1 MKTSKGFTLI
11 ELMIVVAIIGIIAA
25 IAVPTLISTRNAAMQ
40 SFAQGVLSTVRS
52 SEAAYYAKE
61 GEYGDLDALAG
72 GGYLDSRFT
81 GNDISDFDGR
91 TGLDIA
97 FTNGGQDFTCV
108 MTVPNV
114 GDLTLTETGEITGP

>member
-1 MKTSKGFTLI
+1 MKKGFTLI

-40 SFAQGVLSTVRS
+40 SFAEGVLSTVRS

-61 GEYGDLDALAG
+61 GEYGDLNVLAT

-91 TGLDIA
+91 TGLDVS
-97 FTNGGQDFTCV
+97 FDTDGQTYTCTI
-108 MTVPNV
+108 TVPNV
-114 GDLTLTETGEITGP
+114 GDLVLTETGEITGP